1 MADGAAARLLLLLF
15 RLHAKRGIESSIHKH
30 DMSQIAATD
39 WIWRDGEF
47 IPWAD
52 AHVHVLSHSMQ
63 FGSSA
68 FEGIRCYHTP
78 NGPAIFRLREH
89 MTRLL
94 NSVKIYRM
102 ELAYSLDELSAA
114 CCALV
119 LKNKLNACYLRPM
132 VVRGYGAAGMVPF
145 DSPIEVY
152 LPCWPWGAYLGDEA
166 LEAGVDAC
174 VSSWH
179 RFAPNTVP
187 TLAKIAGNYLGGQ
200 LIKMEALANGFAE
213 AIALSPSGTVSE
225 GSGQNVF
232 LVMDGALVTTP
243 LDGSLLGG
251 ITRDSIMRLA
261 HRDGLMVREQVIP
274 REMLYTADE
283 VFFTGTAA
291 ELTPVRSVD
300 RIKVGAGK
308 VGPVTKKLQTTF
320 LDIANGR
327 APDTFGWLTAVR

>member
-1 MADGAAARLLLLLF
+1 
-15 RLHAKRGIESSIHKH
+15 
-30 DMSQIAATD
+30 MSHIAATD

-68 FEGIRCYHTP
+68 FEGVRCYHTP

-89 MTRLL
+89 LTRLL

-102 ELAYSLDELSAA
+102 ELAYSIDELSAA

-145 DSPIEVY
+145 ESPIEVY

-166 LEAGVDAC
+166 LEAGVDVC

-179 RFAPNTVP
+179 RFAPNTIP
-187 TLAKIAGNYLGGQ
+187 SLAKIAGNYLGGQ

-213 AIALSPSGTVSE
+213 AIALSPAGTVSE

-232 LVMDGALVTTP
+232 LVMDGTLITTP

-261 HRDGLMVREQVIP
+261 QRDGLTVREQIIP

-300 RIKVGAGK
+300 RIKVGQGK
-308 VGPVTKKLQTTF
+308 VGPVTKTLQTAF
-320 LDIANGR
+320 LDIAHGR
-327 APDTFGWLTAVR
+327 APDTFGWLTAVK

>member
-1 MADGAAARLLLLLF
+1 
-15 RLHAKRGIESSIHKH
+15 
-30 DMSQIAATD
+30 MSQIAATE

-47 IPWAD
+47 IPWND

-68 FEGIRCYHTP
+68 FEGIRCYSTP
-78 NGPAIFRLREH
+78 SGPAIFRLREH
-89 MTRLL
+89 LQRLI

-102 ELAYSLDELSAA
+102 ELPYTLDELVAA

-119 LKNKLNACYLRPM
+119 VKNNMQACYLRPM

-145 DSPIEVY
+145 ASPIEVY

-174 VSSWH
+174 VSTWH
-179 RFAPNTVP
+179 RFAPNTIP
-187 TLAKIAGNYLGGQ
+187 SLAKVAGNYLGGQ
-200 LIKMEALANGFAE
+200 LVKMEALANGFAE
-213 AIALSPSGTVSE
+213 GIALNTNGTVSE

-232 LVMDGALVTTP
+232 LVVDGGLVTSP
-243 LDGSLLGG
+243 LDGSMLGG
-251 ITRDSIMRLA
+251 ITRASIIALA
-261 HRDGLMVREQVIP
+261 QREGLSVREQTIP
-274 REMLYTADE
+274 RELLYTADE

-308 VGPVTKKLQTTF
+308 VGAVTKHLQTAY

-327 APDTFGWLTAVR
+327 APDTFGWLTPVR

>member
-1 MADGAAARLLLLLF
+1 
-15 RLHAKRGIESSIHKH
+15 
-30 DMSQIAATD
+30 MSQIPATD

-47 IPWAD
+47 IPWAE
-52 AHVHVLSHSMQ
+52 AHIHVLSHSIQ

-68 FEGIRCYHTP
+68 FEGIRCYKTP
-78 NGPAIFRLREH
+78 KGPAIFRLREH
-89 MTRLL
+89 LTRLL

-102 ELAYSLDELSAA
+102 ELPYTLDELSAA

-119 LKNKLNACYLRPM
+119 LKNKLDACYLRPM
-132 VVRGYGAAGMVPF
+132 VVRGYGAIGMVPF
-145 DSPIEVY
+145 ASPIEVY
-152 LPCWPWGAYLGDEA
+152 LPCWPWGAYLGDDA
-166 LEAGVDAC
+166 LEQGVDAC

-187 TLAKIAGNYLGGQ
+187 SLAKIAGNYLGGQ

-232 LVMDGALVTTP
+232 LVVDGGLVTTP

-251 ITRDSIMRLA
+251 ITRDSIMHLA
-261 HRDGLMVREQVIP
+261 RREGLSVREQVIP
-274 REMLYTADE
+274 REMLYIADE

-291 ELTPVRSVD
+291 ELTPVRSID
-300 RIKVGAGK
+300 RISIGAGK
-308 VGPVTKKLQTTF
+308 AGPVTTRLQTAF

-327 APDTFGWLTAVR
+327 AEDTFGWLTAVR

>member
-1 MADGAAARLLLLLF
+1 
-15 RLHAKRGIESSIHKH
+15 
-30 DMSQIAATD
+30 MSQIAATE
-39 WIWRDGEF
+39 WIWRDGKF
-47 IPWAD
+47 IPWND

-68 FEGIRCYHTP
+68 FEGIRCYSTP

-89 MTRLL
+89 LQRLL
-94 NSVKIYRM
+94 NSVTIYRM
-102 ELAYSLDELSAA
+102 ELAYSLDDLVAA

-119 LKNKLNACYLRPM
+119 VKNNLEACYLRPM

-145 DSPIEVY
+145 ASPIEVY

-174 VSSWH
+174 VSTWH
-179 RFAPNTVP
+179 RFAPNTIP
-187 TLAKIAGNYLGGQ
+187 SLAKVAGNYLGGQ
-200 LIKMEALANGFAE
+200 LVKMEALANGFAE
-213 AIALSPSGTVSE
+213 GIALNTNGTVSE

-232 LVMDGALVTTP
+232 LVVDGGLVTSP
-243 LDGSLLGG
+243 LDGSMLGG
-251 ITRDSIMRLA
+251 ITRASIIALA
-261 HRDGLMVREQVIP
+261 QREGLTVREQTIP
-274 REMLYTADE
+274 RELLYTADE

-308 VGPVTKKLQTTF
+308 VGPVTKHLQTAY

-327 APDTFGWLTAVR
+327 APDTFGWLTPVR

>member
-1 MADGAAARLLLLLF
+1 
-15 RLHAKRGIESSIHKH
+15 
-30 DMSQIAATD
+30 MSRISETE

-78 NGPAIFRLREH
+78 RGPAIFRLKEH
-89 MTRLL
+89 LTRLI

-102 ELAYSLDELSAA
+102 ELPYSLEQLTAA
-114 CCALV
+114 CCELV
-119 LKNKLNACYLRPM
+119 VRNKLESCYLRPM
-132 VVRGYGAAGMVPF
+132 VLRGYGAAGMVPY

-152 LPCWPWGAYLGDEA
+152 LPCWPWGAYLGDDA
-166 LEAGVDAC
+166 LESGVDAC
-174 VSSWH
+174 VSTWH
-179 RFAPNTVP
+179 RFAPNTIP
-187 TLAKIAGNYLGGQ
+187 SLAKVAGNYLGGQ

-213 AIALSPSGTVSE
+213 GIALSPSGTVSE

-232 LVMDGALVTTP
+232 LVLDGTLITTP
-243 LDGSLLGG
+243 LDGTLLGG
-251 ITRDSIMRLA
+251 ITRASIIARA
-261 HRDGLMVREQVIP
+261 QREGLTVREQIVP
-274 REMLYTADE
+274 REMLYIADE

-300 RIKVGAGK
+300 RIKVGAGT
-308 VGPVTKKLQTTF
+308 VGPTTKHLQKAF

-327 APDTFGWLTAVR
+327 ADDTFGWLTPVR

>member
-1 MADGAAARLLLLLF
+1 
-15 RLHAKRGIESSIHKH
+15 
-30 DMSQIAATD
+30 MSRISETE

-47 IPWAD
+47 IAWAD

-78 NGPAIFRLREH
+78 RGPAIFRLKEH
-89 MTRLL
+89 LTRLI

-102 ELAYSLDELSAA
+102 DLPYTLEQLTAA
-114 CCALV
+114 CCELV
-119 LKNKLNACYLRPM
+119 VRNKLESCYLRPM
-132 VVRGYGAAGMVPF
+132 VLRGYGAAGMVPY

-152 LPCWPWGAYLGDEA
+152 LPCWPWGAYLGDDA
-166 LEAGVDAC
+166 LESGVDAC
-174 VSSWH
+174 VSTWH
-179 RFAPNTVP
+179 RFAPNTIP
-187 TLAKIAGNYLGGQ
+187 SLAKVAGNYLGGQ

-213 AIALSPSGTVSE
+213 GIALSPSGTVSE

-232 LVMDGALVTTP
+232 LVLDGTLITTP
-243 LDGSLLGG
+243 LDGTLLGG
-251 ITRDSIMRLA
+251 ITRASIIALA
-261 HRDGLMVREQVIP
+261 QREGLTVREQIVP
-274 REMLYTADE
+274 REMLYIADE

-300 RIKVGAGK
+300 RIKVGAGT
-308 VGPVTKKLQTTF
+308 VGPTTKHLQKAF

-327 APDTFGWLTAVR
+327 ADDTFGWLTPVR

>member
-1 MADGAAARLLLLLF
+1 
-15 RLHAKRGIESSIHKH
+15 
-30 DMSQIAATD
+30 MSQIAATE
-39 WIWRDGEF
+39 WIWRDGSF
-47 IPWAD
+47 IPWND
-52 AHVHVLSHSMQ
+52 AQVHVLSHSMQ

-78 NGPAIFRLREH
+78 AGPAIFRLREH
-89 MTRLL
+89 LQRLL

-102 ELAYSLDELSAA
+102 ELAYSVDDLSAA

-119 LKNKLNACYLRPM
+119 LKNKLDACYLRPM

-145 DSPIEVY
+145 ASPIEVY
-152 LPCWPWGAYLGDEA
+152 LPCWPWGAYLGDDA
-166 LEAGVDAC
+166 LESGVDAC

-187 TLAKIAGNYLGGQ
+187 SLAKIAGNYLGGQ

-213 AIALSPSGTVSE
+213 AIALSPGGTVSE

-232 LVMDGALVTTP
+232 LVMDGMLITTP

-251 ITRDSIMRLA
+251 ITRASIIALA
-261 HRDGLMVREQVIP
+261 ERDGLTVREQIIP

-308 VGPVTKKLQTTF
+308 VGPVTKQLQTAF

-327 APDTFGWLTAVR
+327 AEDTFGWLTPVRASE